1 MATGSEKAG
10 FHAVLSHHKQTVL
23 KKIVSLETW
32 QDVTVVTE
40 QPLPA
45 EMATGS
51 AKAGVNAVLS
61 HHKQTVLNKLFGRM

>member
-23 KKIVSLETW
+23 KKVSLETW